1 MIPVIILGLD
11 ETNIQ
16 YHHHQ
21 NNEESSELYKT
32 YSDLDSFIV
41 DKI

>member
-21 NNEESSELYKT
+21 NNEESSELTKHT
-32 YSDLDSFIV
+32 VTWIQFIV